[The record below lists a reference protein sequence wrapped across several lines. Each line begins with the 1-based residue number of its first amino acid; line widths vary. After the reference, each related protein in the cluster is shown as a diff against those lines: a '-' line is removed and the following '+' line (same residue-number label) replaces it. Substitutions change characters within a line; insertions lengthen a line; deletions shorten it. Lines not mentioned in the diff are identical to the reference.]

1 MKRKLA
7 LALAILIGLSIFLSS
22 PSTSRATEEK
32 DICLIIFERC
42 VARALNADTSTLATV
57 TALQLCDYQRLACY
71 ILMAI
76 MI

>member
-22 PSTSRATEEK
+22 PSNSRATEK
-32 DICLIIFERC
+32 QDICLLIFERC
-42 VARALNADTSTLATV
+42 VARALLADTSTLSTCN
-57 TALQLCDYQRLACY
+57 ALQLCDNQRLACY
-71 ILMAI
+71 ILMMI

>member
-22 PSTSRATEEK
+22 PSTSRATEK
-32 DICLIIFERC
+32 QDICLIIFERC
-42 VARALNADTSTLATV
+42 RARALNSDMGVLATAN
-57 TALQLCDYQRLACY
+57 ALQLCENQMLACY

>member
-7 LALAILIGLSIFLSS
+7 LALAILIGLSILLSS
-22 PSTSRATEEK
+22 PSTSRATEK
-32 DICLIIFERC
+32 QDICLLIFERC
-42 VARALNADTSTLATV
+42 VARALLADTSFLATV
-57 TALQLCDYQRLACY
+57 AALQLCDNQRLACY